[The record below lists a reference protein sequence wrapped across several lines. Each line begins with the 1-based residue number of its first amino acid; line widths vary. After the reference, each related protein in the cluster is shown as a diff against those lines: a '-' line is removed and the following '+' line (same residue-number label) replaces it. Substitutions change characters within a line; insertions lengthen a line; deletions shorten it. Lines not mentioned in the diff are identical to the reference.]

1 MLHDLAIGA
10 YCGKETGET
19 ALLRSLL
26 DSLQSGDVIVADGY
40 HCTYWLLAECQARG
54 IDVVMK
60 NHHKRDDAPVDA
72 KKIRKG
78 ERLVCWTLPPRPD
91 WMDPSEYSEM
101 PAKITV
107 RLVDIKINESGFRTE
122 GYTIATTLLDDKTH
136 EVQWLGGVYRC
147 RWFVELDIRNIKC
160 TLGMEHLRC
169 KTPAMVKA
177 ELWSCLLAYN
187 LVRMKMLQCGLG
199 AGRETRSVSF
209 SATVTQIATTWLSCA
224 ITGVNDELAI
234 LGQSSPLTEPAG
246 QRPNRVEPRANKR
259 RPKVI
264 ALLSRPRHAMKQN
277 AVAA

>member
-1 MLHDLAIGA
+1 
-10 YCGKETGET
+10 
-19 ALLRSLL
+19 
-26 DSLQSGDVIVADGY
+26 
-40 HCTYWLLAECQARG
+40 
-54 IDVVMK
+54 
-60 NHHKRDDAPVDA
+60 
-72 KKIRKG
+72 
-78 ERLVCWTLPPRPD
+78 
-91 WMDPSEYSEM
+91 
-101 PAKITV
+101 
-107 RLVDIKINESGFRTE
+107 
-122 GYTIATTLLDDKTH
+122 
-136 EVQWLGGVYRC
+136 
-147 RWFVELDIRNIKC
+147 
-160 TLGMEHLRC
+160 
-169 KTPAMVKA
+169 MVKA

-264 ALLSRPRHAMKQN
+264 ALLSRPRHATKQN